1 MTIPVAVDGG
11 KVEELIGQLQ
21 AKRRHRM
28 PYLLVAAEAG
38 IDIRTLTTMRRGGSC
53 RFITLKRF
61 VRYLQ
66 GQGIVVFVSD
76 LVSPIQADQSAPA
89 GNDPR

>member
-28 PYLLVAAEAG
+28 PYLLVAEEAG
-38 IDIRTLTTMRRGGSC
+38 IDIRTLNTMRRGGSC
-53 RFITLKRF
+53 RFVTLKRF
-61 VRYLQ
+61 ARYLQ
-66 GQGIVVFVSD
+66 EQGIVVFVSD
-76 LVSPIQADQSAPA
+76 LISPIQVGQSDPA
-89 GNDPR
+89 GNGPR

>member
-11 KVEELIGQLQ
+11 KIEELIGQLQ

-28 PYLLVAAEAG
+28 PYMLVATEAK
-38 IDIRTLTTMRRGGSC
+38 IDIRTLNAMRRGESC
-53 RFITLKRF
+53 RFVTLKRF
-61 VRYLQ
+61 ARYLQ

-76 LVSPIQADQSAPA
+76 LIVPIQGDQSARA